1 MLYIL
6 NDKSFVCKSKYID
19 TIEATFRTI
28 HNSVIKHPMFK
39 EIIHDIDEA
48 TYIDDGIIRT
58 RYGMAT
64 INNLSSGCKTL
75 LVALIFPDYWI
86 DFLDAGANVFRCAV
100 RISKDYELK
109 IVTHGKTLDS
119 RDDIMVELNG
129 IQISAKDIRKVSRNK
144 QFGTVV
150 LQ

>member
-1 MLYIL
+1 MLHIVNSKSFIDCNKYLDTIDTTFNTIHTSVINHPLFNEIL
-6 NDKSFVCKSKYID
+6 NTID
-19 TIEATFRTI
+19 
-28 HNSVIKHPMFK
+28 HS
-39 EIIHDIDEA
+39 
-48 TYIDDGIIRT
+48 TYVGDGIIKT
-58 RYGMAT
+58 RFGVT
-64 INNLSSGCKTL
+64 TLNNISSGCKTL

-86 DFLDAGANVFRCAV
+86 DFLDAGANVFRYAV

-150 LQ
+150 SQ